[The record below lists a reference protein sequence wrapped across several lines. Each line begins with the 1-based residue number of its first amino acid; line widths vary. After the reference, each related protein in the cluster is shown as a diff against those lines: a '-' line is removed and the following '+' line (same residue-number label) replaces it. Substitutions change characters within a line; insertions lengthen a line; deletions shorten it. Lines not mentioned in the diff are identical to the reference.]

1 MLPLI
6 FATRKRLLHE
16 TLSAKSGLLDLTKL
30 VEEPLVVLKKK
41 LSERLHCYIKIG
53 TSCFREK
60 EQKISRYAEIDF
72 EMSLEA

>member
-1 MLPLI
+1 LI

-41 LSERLHCYIKIG
+41 LSERLHFYIKMG

-72 EMSLEA
+72 EMSL